1 MACPSA
7 VVGLVVLSLLL
18 VEALRI
24 SPVAKPAVAA
34 AKPRAVASV
43 KAVVQILRYMMN
55 VPFEWLVSVGVLG
68 GGAETM
74 EIPGWL
80 NWPGTIWGWLSLWLS
95 VRAVRPQFLVPD
107 LAVVVSQCGG
117 LQLRG

>member
-1 MACPSA
+1 
-7 VVGLVVLSLLL
+7 
-18 VEALRI
+18 
-24 SPVAKPAVAA
+24 
-34 AKPRAVASV
+34 
-43 KAVVQILRYMMN
+43 
-55 VPFEWLVSVGVLG
+55 
-68 GGAETM
+68 M